1 MGRRRLANPHRAQC
15 VSQRGALGGDLG
27 GIAQRSERPVVNR
40 CQRGFNPHFRL
51 RTQCPSS
58 LSDED
63 TRLRTGRAWFN
74 STDGRCLSCL
84 SRVRPPGCPSPI
96 ARRAVWSPGSIS
108 IDTCLT
114 HRTDRGRHPGA
125 PPRFTSGRSSVRRA
139 PVWEAG
145 GRRGRSCRPDHRFH
159 QRVAQPEER
168 RHRKPEAAGA
178 GPATLT
184 SGVVVQRPRTPGR
197 GPGNMGSTPIHPS
210 LASGI
215 PNGKE
220 PP

>member
-1 MGRRRLANPHRAQC
+1 MSAWVQSPLPPP
-15 VSQRGALGGDLG
+15 VSL
-27 GIAQRSERPVVNR
+27 
-40 CQRGFNPHFRL
+40 
-51 RTQCPSS
+51 CPSS

-74 STDGRCLSCL
+74 STDGRRLSCL
-84 SRVRPPGCPSPI
+84 SKVRPPGCPSPI

-184 SGVVVQRPRTPGR
+184 LLGWSFNGLGRRVVAPAIWVRL
-197 GPGNMGSTPIHPS
+197 PS
-210 LASGI
+210 IPLFSSGI